1 MYQYFKNEVFVILE
15 NSNLVRECKL
25 VIVLVAEI
33 EHQMPNSLIYISTV
47 SEDILAV
54 WCLLFS
60 VCVKNK
66 DVLTV
71 LLEYL
76 A

>member
-1 MYQYFKNEVFVILE
+1 M
-15 NSNLVRECKL
+15 
-25 VIVLVAEI
+25 LVAEI
-33 EHQMPNSLIYISTV
+33 EHQMPNSLIYISVV

-54 WCLLFS
+54 LCLLFS

-66 DVLTV
+66 YVLTV

-76 A
+76 P